1 MHIRMDNDM
10 KYTAFKEILD
20 RLNEVE
26 GVIET
31 LMNDDEDWKKKH
43 QSIVNLAHV
52 HYLLESVY
60 TRYTNKYYRDKLPVI
75 HADTLSAMLPQQE
88 CETCGA
94 MVNDGQLA
102 HNEGTD
108 LSECDNCSGWP
119 SESEQHGDIMYPA
132 EELKR

>member
-26 GVIET
+26 TVIESHV
-31 LMNDDEDWKKKH
+31 NDDFTHGFYKA
-43 QSIVNLAHV
+43 IVNLAHV

-60 TRYTNKYYRDKLPVI
+60 TRYTNKYYRDKLPTE

-102 HNEGTD
+102 HNEDTD